1 VAVKETILVI
11 DDEEVIRKALDKF
24 LKQQK
29 YHVLL
34 ASDGE
39 QGCQMLKEESVDAV
53 LVDLMMPKVSGLEVV
68 KKIQEVNPDIACI
81 MMTAFGTIANAIEAI
96 KAGAYHYLTKPF
108 ELDEVKDLLHKA
120 LDYRRLKVENV
131 QLKRQIKDKYK
142 FDNIIGE
149 SEAIKGVFSL
159 IEKVANTDSTVLI
172 TGESGTGKELVARAI
187 HYNSQR
193 SDKPLITVNCAA
205 IPENL
210 LESELFGHMKG
221 SFTGAISTTPGRFE
235 MAHRGSIFLDEIG
248 DMSPK
253 LQVKLLRVLQERRFE
268 PVGSTRPKEVDVRVI
283 TATNRKLE
291 VMVEEGGFRED
302 LYYRLNVI
310 PIHIPPLRERPED
323 IRLLIDFFLSRA
335 NKNNS
340 KCVTGFSKEALKVCE
355 QYEWQGNVRELEN
368 IVERLVVL
376 KGGGTITVE
385 DLPFHINGG
394 ETKDVF
400 GPLVIPDR
408 GISFKSVV
416 SKFEN
421 ELILKALKKTHWNKN
436 KAASLLNLN
445 RTTLV
450 EKIKK
455 KQLEKFIIG

>member
-1 VAVKETILVI
+1 M
-11 DDEEVIRKALDKF
+11 
-24 LKQQK
+24 
-29 YHVLL
+29 LL

-68 KKIQEVNPDIACI
+68 KKIQEINPDIACI

-120 LDYRRLKVENV
+120 LDYKRLKVENV
-131 QLKRQIKDKYK
+131 QLKRQLKDKYK

>member
-1 VAVKETILVI
+1 M
-11 DDEEVIRKALDKF
+11 
-24 LKQQK
+24 
-29 YHVLL
+29 LL

-120 LDYRRLKVENV
+120 LDYKRLKVENV
-131 QLKRQIKDKYK
+131 QLKRQLKDKYK

>member
-1 VAVKETILVI
+1 
-11 DDEEVIRKALDKF
+11 
-24 LKQQK
+24 
-29 YHVLL
+29 
-34 ASDGE
+34 
-39 QGCQMLKEESVDAV
+39 
-53 LVDLMMPKVSGLEVV
+53 
-68 KKIQEVNPDIACI
+68 
-81 MMTAFGTIANAIEAI
+81 
-96 KAGAYHYLTKPF
+96 
-108 ELDEVKDLLHKA
+108 
-120 LDYRRLKVENV
+120 
-131 QLKRQIKDKYK
+131 
-142 FDNIIGE
+142 
-149 SEAIKGVFSL
+149 
-159 IEKVANTDSTVLI
+159 
-172 TGESGTGKELVARAI
+172 
-187 HYNSQR
+187 
-193 SDKPLITVNCAA
+193 
-205 IPENL
+205 
-210 LESELFGHMKG
+210 
-221 SFTGAISTTPGRFE
+221 
-235 MAHRGSIFLDEIG
+235 
-248 DMSPK
+248 
-253 LQVKLLRVLQERRFE
+253 
-268 PVGSTRPKEVDVRVI
+268 
-283 TATNRKLE
+283 
-291 VMVEEGGFRED
+291 MVEEGGFRED